1 MEFKEILKL
10 YKSALGKGDAQAI
23 ADEANV
29 SKQTVY
35 NMLECEYSYQLTVP
49 EERAY
54 RVMIKR
60 LSPKIKAG
68 WANEKKA
75 LVELGIYGTV

>member
-1 MEFKEILKL
+1 MEFKQILEM

-35 NMLECEYSYQLTVP
+35 NMLKREYSYQLTEA

-54 RVMIKR
+54 QAMITL
-60 LSPKIKAG
+60 LSPRIEALP
-68 WANEKKA
+68 ANERKYF
-75 LVELGIYGTV
+75 EEIIYGNV

>member
-35 NMLECEYSYQLTVP
+35 NMLECEYSYRLPGP
-49 EERAY
+49 EARACQ
-54 RVMIKR
+54 VMMKR
-60 LSPKIKAG
+60 LSPKSKAG
-68 WANEKKA
+68 WANEKMA
-75 LVELGIYGTV
+75 LEELGIYGTI

>member
-1 MEFKEILKL
+1 MEFKQILEM

-35 NMLECEYSYQLTVP
+35 NMLKREYSYQLTEA

-54 RVMIKR
+54 QAMITR
-60 LSPKIKAG
+60 LAPKIKAG
-68 WANEKKA
+68 RANEKKA

>member
-1 MEFKEILKL
+1 MEFKQILEM

-29 SKQTVY
+29 SKQTIY
-35 NMLECEYSYQLTVP
+35 NMFNREYQYELKEA

-54 RVMIKR
+54 QAMITMLTPRIEALPTNERK
-60 LSPKIKAG
+60 SFEKI
-68 WANEKKA
+68 
-75 LVELGIYGTV
+75 IYGTV

>member
-1 MEFKEILKL
+1 MEFKQILEM

-35 NMLECEYSYQLTVP
+35 NMLKREYSYQLTEA

-54 RVMIKR
+54 QAMITL
-60 LSPKIKAG
+60 LSTRIEALP
-68 WANEKKA
+68 ANERKSF
-75 LVELGIYGTV
+75 EEIIYGTV